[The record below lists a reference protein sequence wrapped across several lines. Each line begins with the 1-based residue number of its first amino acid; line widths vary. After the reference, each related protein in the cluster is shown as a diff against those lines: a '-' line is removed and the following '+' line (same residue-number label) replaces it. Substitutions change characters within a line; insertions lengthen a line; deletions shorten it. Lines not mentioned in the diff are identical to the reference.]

1 VDDHRHAIS
10 RQTNVKLDP
19 VGSSRNRGAKRRH
32 GVFRR
37 HGRRAAMPDD
47 QWCSHKKAQKPQ
59 KLFCAFLW
67 LPGDDTF

>member
-10 RQTNVKLDP
+10 RQTNVKLYP
-19 VGSSRNRGAKRRH
+19 VGSSRNRGASA
-32 GVFRR
+32 VAPENTMAAF
-37 HGRRAAMPDD
+37 RAAMPDD